1 MNWRQLVAALKQAGV
16 RYDLERLEIAY
27 RFAYHVHEGQVRY
40 NGEAYISHPVAVAG
54 ILGSWRQP
62 QGVVEAGLL
71 HDCLKNSTVTY
82 EQLKR
87 EFGLEIA
94 DLVSGVAKVGN
105 VRLRGSAQGNFIE
118 NLRKMFVAMAA
129 DIRVVII
136 RLADRMHNMD
146 TLDAVPLAK
155 QKRIALETLE
165 IYAPLAERLG
175 MGQVK
180 GALEDSAF
188 PYAYPAEH
196 KWLSEIANPHFATAA
211 RTTQKLIKDIQLALK
226 QASIE
231 AQVHGRPK
239 RRYSL
244 YRKLQRPEIDRDIS
258 KIHDLIALR
267 ILTKTTMDCYAA
279 LGIVHNY
286 WKPVPHIG
294 ISDFIAQP
302 KPNGYRSIHTKV
314 FDHRGQIIEIQIRTY
329 QMHEEAEYGAAAHFA
344 YAEAKAGGATDA
356 SLEAGTAFSWDKKMA
371 WVKQLAEWQHDVSDS
386 EEFVS
391 AIKLDALSSRIY
403 VFSPRGDVFDLPSGA
418 TPVDFAY
425 AIHTDFLSYIQG
437 AKVNDKVVPLDFQ
450 LKSGDIVQILKTKNS
465 RYPTHDW
472 LRFVKT
478 HRARAV
484 INKLL
489 KQRQADL

>member
-1 MNWRQLVAALKQAGV
+1 
-16 RYDLERLEIAY
+16 
-27 RFAYHVHEGQVRY
+27 
-40 NGEAYISHPVAVAG
+40 
-54 ILGSWRQP
+54 
-62 QGVVEAGLL
+62 
-71 HDCLKNSTVTY
+71 
-82 EQLKR
+82 
-87 EFGLEIA
+87 
-94 DLVSGVAKVGN
+94 
-105 VRLRGSAQGNFIE
+105 
-118 NLRKMFVAMAA
+118 
-129 DIRVVII
+129 
-136 RLADRMHNMD
+136 
-146 TLDAVPLAK
+146 
-155 QKRIALETLE
+155 
-165 IYAPLAERLG
+165 
-175 MGQVK
+175 
-180 GALEDSAF
+180 
-188 PYAYPAEH
+188 
-196 KWLSEIANPHFATAA
+196 
-211 RTTQKLIKDIQLALK
+211 
-226 QASIE
+226 
-231 AQVHGRPK
+231 
-239 RRYSL
+239 
-244 YRKLQRPEIDRDIS
+244 
-258 KIHDLIALR
+258 
-267 ILTKTTMDCYAA
+267 MDCYAA